1 MFYCYFNPFSF
12 RTSVIFLLLGDGV
25 GTAQLLTME
34 TQSSCK
40 RALIMISWS
49 CSLEL
54 CWRCS
59 PHCATAKTEIRTK
72 TTTASE
78 CFPQNKIGIGTENAK
93 KKRIRG
99 KQSSIGNPPSSRWRC
114 DDDDDDAEHITRCS
128 LHSICLSMLR
138 NPFCKDTSYCVCAV
152 WCVSER
158 IVLQGSESRTA
169 YLRPVRSCQASFQGI
184 PGGSWRRS
192 KDAQRITILGGG
204 SDAALFVVTM

>member
-1 MFYCYFNPFSF
+1 M
-12 RTSVIFLLLGDGV
+12 GDGV

-59 PHCATAKTEIRTK
+59 PHCATAKTETRTK
-72 TTTASE
+72 PQLRRSVFHKTRSE
-78 CFPQNKIGIGTENAK
+78 LGRKMP

-138 NPFCKDTSYCVCAV
+138 NPFCKDTSHCVCAV

-158 IVLQGSESRTA
+158 IVLQGSESRRA